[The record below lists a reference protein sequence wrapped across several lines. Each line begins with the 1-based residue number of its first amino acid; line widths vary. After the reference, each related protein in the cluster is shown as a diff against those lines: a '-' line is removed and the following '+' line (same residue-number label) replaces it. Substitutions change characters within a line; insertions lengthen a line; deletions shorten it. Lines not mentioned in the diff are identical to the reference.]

1 MKIHSHPRHVLG
13 CLTLAVMTSSV
24 SAADWQGYADH
35 PNVKLEVDADSVEV
49 RNGQVFFAY
58 REQRSGP
65 VYPKPVVSTMHAVA
79 DCAARKRS
87 DLTGGGGHELRDVF
101 DGTDQAA
108 QLALV
113 CRLAHL
119 AGGEARDPA
128 LRVAQQKPATSSAE
142 DWRTYDR
149 AASTTRQLDAG
160 SVKLHDGLV
169 WFDYRELHSY
179 DAPAVFR
186 RPLSGVVD
194 CGARRGADVEGGRY
208 TLRDVLEGTQQ
219 ASQLDLACQLAK
231 AAAEPEAPSIA
242 QAPQISRADAEMLWE
257 EAVHTFD
264 GLSYDYTLYRF
275 ASQEEATRCLADWQ
289 CALDAHRLDQRAGER
304 SNEIAPWLRD
314 AVVTTFG
321 DERSKPVHDPKTDA
335 WFVVRVTARRPD
347 RFDAK
352 TVQPMAWLNAHA
364 ATALPS
370 PDTLRSDPALRKRSA
385 MNRVFTAERLQS
397 SLAANEFDP
406 GDLDRP
412 LSDGMT
418 LLTRALARHDEAF
431 ATAVVTAG
439 ASIDACGTSYCPIE
453 FVISAQDHAGLRWVL
468 AHGAR
473 VERSARPGALPP
485 LVLAAMAG
493 DRESAQ
499 LLLDAKA
506 DPLAGVEDS
515 VFGQQLQRSLA
526 YYVPGEQADFL
537 DWIYAR
543 MTQADERGGH
553 YQWKAWIEQG
563 GRRQPIVDGATITL
577 QPLPFRIVMKTPDQT
592 SFRILSSED
601 AGFLGETR
609 SGVTRREMLSPARV
623 GAAGPDS
630 RFLGVGTFVTRK
642 GVREFDGSS
651 LELSWQ
657 SDPKAGNGTK
667 RVSDKR
673 GDHEDIHEI
682 AEFIAPSGT
691 FAARDY
697 AHHTIHVLAGPMPW
711 HGTAS
716 DLYRPARFDIVIR

>member
-1 MKIHSHPRHVLG
+1 M
-13 CLTLAVMTSSV
+13 ASSV
-24 SAADWQGYADH
+24 SAANWQGYADR
-35 PNVKLEVDADSVEV
+35 PNAKFEVDADSVEV

-58 REQRSGP
+58 REQHFGP
-65 VYPKPVVSTMHAVA
+65 AYPKPIVSTMYAIA
-79 DCAARKRS
+79 DCAARKRADVS
-87 DLTGGGGHELRDVF
+87 GSGKGYELRDVF

-128 LRVAQQKPATSSAE
+128 LRVAQQRPAPSSAE

-149 AASTTRQLDAG
+149 GATTVRQLDAG
-160 SVKLHDGLV
+160 SVKAHDGLV
-169 WFDYRELHSY
+169 WFNYRELQSY
-179 DAPAVFR
+179 DAPEAFR

-194 CGARRGADVEGGRY
+194 CGARRGADVDRGRY

-231 AAAEPEAPSIA
+231 AAASPEAAAAAP
-242 QAPQISRADAEMLWE
+242 APQISRADAEMLWE
-257 EAVHTFD
+257 EAVYTFD
-264 GLSYDYTLYRF
+264 GLSYDYTTYRF
-275 ASQEEATRCLADWQ
+275 ISQDEATHCLANWQ
-289 CALDAHRLDQRAGER
+289 CPLDAHRLDQRTGER

-314 AVVTTFG
+314 AVVTTLG
-321 DERSKPVHDPKTDA
+321 DERSRPVHDPKTDA
-335 WFVVRVTARRPD
+335 WVVVRVTARRPD
-347 RFDAK
+347 KFDPK
-352 TVQPMAWLNAHA
+352 TLQPMAWLTAHA

-370 PDTLRSDPALRKRSA
+370 PDALRSDPALRKRSA

-397 SLAANEFDP
+397 SLAAGEFGP

-412 LSDGMT
+412 LSGGMT

-431 ATAVVTAG
+431 AAALVAAG

-473 VERSARPGALPP
+473 VERSQARPGALPP

-493 DRESAQ
+493 DKESAQ
-499 LLLDAKA
+499 LLLDARA
-506 DPLAGVEDS
+506 DPLVGVDDS
-515 VFGQQLQRSLA
+515 VFGQTLQRSLA
-526 YYVPGEQADFL
+526 YYVSGEQADFL
-537 DWIYAR
+537 DWIYAQMAR
-543 MTQADERGGH
+543 ADERGGH
-553 YQWKAWIEQG
+553 YAWKAWIEQG
-563 GRRQPIVDGATITL
+563 GRRQPIVDGVTITL
-577 QPLPFRIVMKTPDQT
+577 QAQPFRIVMKVPDQT
-592 SFRILSSED
+592 SFRIVSSED
-601 AGFLGETR
+601 AGFLAETR
-609 SGVTRREMLSPARV
+609 SAVTRRELLSPALV

-630 RFLGVGTFVTRK
+630 RFLGVGSFVTRK

-657 SDPKAGNGTK
+657 SDPKFGNGTK
-667 RVSDKR
+667 RVNDRR
-673 GDHEDIHEI
+673 GEHEDVHEI

-691 FAARDY
+691 IAAKDY
-697 AHHTIHVLAGPMPW
+697 AHHTIHVLTGPMPW

-716 DLYRPARFDIVIR
+716 DLYKPARFDIVIR

>member
-1 MKIHSHPRHVLG
+1 MA
-13 CLTLAVMTSSV
+13 LAVMASSV
-24 SAADWQGYADH
+24 SAADWQGYADR

-65 VYPKPVVSTMHAVA
+65 AYPKPVVSTMYAIA

-87 DLTGGGGHELRDVF
+87 DLTGGGGGYELRDVF

-113 CRLAHL
+113 CRLAHQ

-160 SVKLHDGLV
+160 SVKVHDGLV
-169 WFDYRELHSY
+169 WFNYRELHSY
-179 DAPAVFR
+179 DAPATLR

-231 AAAEPEAPSIA
+231 APATADAAAPA
-242 QAPQISRADAEMLWE
+242 PAPQISRADAELLWE
-257 EAVHTFD
+257 EAVYTFD
-264 GLSYDYTLYRF
+264 GLSYDYATYRF
-275 ASQEEATRCLADWQ
+275 ASLDEATRCLGNWQ
-289 CALDAHRLDQRAGER
+289 CSLDAHRLDQHAGER

-314 AVVTTFG
+314 AIATTFA

-335 WFVVRVTARRPD
+335 WIVVRVTARRAD
-347 RFDAK
+347 KFDTK
-352 TVQPMAWLNAHA
+352 TVEPMAWLSAHA

-370 PDTLRSDPALRKRSA
+370 PEALRTDPALRRRSA

-397 SLAANEFDP
+397 SLAASEFGP

-412 LSDGMT
+412 LSGGMT

-431 ATAVVTAG
+431 ATALVAAG
-439 ASIDACGTSYCPIE
+439 ASIDACGPMYCPID
-453 FVISAQDHAGLRWVL
+453 FVVSVQDHAGLRWVL

-473 VERSARPGALPP
+473 VERSQTRAGALPP
-485 LVLAAMAG
+485 LVLAAMMG
-493 DRESAQ
+493 DKESAQ
-499 LLLDAKA
+499 LLVDAKA
-506 DPLAGVEDS
+506 DPLVGVDDS
-515 VFGQQLQRSLA
+515 VFGQTLQRSLA
-526 YYVPGEQADFL
+526 YYVSNQQTDLL
-537 DWIYAR
+537 DWVYAQVER
-543 MTQADERGGH
+543 ADERGGR
-553 YQWKAWIEQG
+553 YKWKAWIEQG

-577 QPLPFRIVMKTPDQT
+577 QPQPFRIVMKLPDET

-601 AGFLGETR
+601 SDFIDETR
-609 SGVTRREMLSPARV
+609 HAVARRDMLSPMRV

-630 RFLGVGTFVTRK
+630 RFLVVGTFVTRK

-657 SDPKAGNGTK
+657 SDPKFGNGTK
-667 RVSDKR
+667 RVNDKR

-691 FAARDY
+691 LAAKDF
-697 AHHTIHVLAGPMPW
+697 AHHTIHVLAGPLPW

-716 DLYRPARFDIVIR
+716 DLYKPARFDIVIR